1 MSRHTSALL
10 TALALASLLGCDSKK
25 SADTPKNTDAKT
37 DTSASTPETS
47 TAKETPPADAT
58 KDEDAESKD
67 GAGGT
72 NAAASAGAAVKQL
85 PYNDKAPAGIEMK
98 FPVTHALGWQDKKG
112 ENALVFA
119 QQVRTEGGKSIQEL
133 QVRHARRA
141 AKGSDWETVRDFKEL
156 VTGCNGTAIIEVVTS
171 AWEVSDLDK
180 DSVGEATFAYSAGCR
195 ITDQVPLKHKVL
207 MIEDGEKY
215 ALRGKSEVYDDK
227 TIAVDAAGNKFGK
240 TIGGDFTADPAFDK
254 APAGFKAHAEKVWK
268 ASVMEEDRGE
278 PSANAEIPAGA
289 PDGEYLDTHK
299 VLADADTEEM
309 ADVTDCFSVWTF
321 EDGSIEFGLEL
332 NFDLDHSCAMHGE
345 ASHAGGSKWVYKGNK
360 STDDAECVLELT
372 FTEKHIEIGDKSGGC
387 KDFWCGMRGNLD
399 GTRFPLKNKRA
410 DTQKCGR

>member
-1 MSRHTSALL
+1 MSRHIPALL

-25 SADTPKNTDAKT
+25 SADAPKNTDTKA
-37 DTSASTPETS
+37 DASASTPETS

-58 KDEDAESKD
+58 KEEDAKTKD
-67 GAGGT
+67 GAGTG
-72 NAAASAGAAVKQL
+72 AAASSGATVKQL
-85 PYNDKAPAGIEMK
+85 PYNDKAPAGVEMK
-98 FPVTHALGWQDKKG
+98 FPVTHALGWQDKNG

-133 QVRHARRA
+133 QVRHARRSD
-141 AKGSDWETVRDFKEL
+141 KGSDWETVRDFKEL
-156 VTGCNGTAIIEVVTS
+156 VTGCDGTAVIEVVTS

-180 DSVGEATFAYSAGCR
+180 DGVGEATFAYSAGCR

-227 TIAVDAAGNKFGK
+227 TVAVDAAGNKFGK
-240 TIGGDFTADPAFDK
+240 TIGGDFTADPAFKK
-254 APAGFKAHAEKVWK
+254 APAGFEAHAEKVWK

-345 ASHAGGSKWVYKGNK
+345 AKPRSGSWAYEGSKE
-360 STDDAECVLELT
+360 TDDEGCVLWINFTKDYIELKDKT
-372 FTEKHIEIGDKSGGC
+372 GDC
-387 KDFWCGMRGNLD
+387 REVWCGMRGNLD